1 MTVTEH
7 FFVGDPHVHSTR
19 SDGRLSP
26 SELFLVAAARG
37 LDFLALTDHYRTPAQ
52 RPAEETAASGA
63 PVQGGGRGHHQAGM
77 CCLDGQEVSA
87 GGRLHFLLLG
97 YSHPVGRRLRL
108 DRLPAVADQVHA
120 AGGVVVLAHP
130 WLGLA
135 KSPERFPSL
144 DRAFAAGHLDG
155 LEVFSAA
162 LLPSQFGLWQRFFA
176 HFLREWAPHRPAVL
190 ASSDW
195 HHRRHGRAIGLCCT
209 YLWAPE
215 LTPEALLGALAAR
228 RTVAALQPATAL
240 EDGLFSQP
248 LPFPP
253 EPGREGLQWGAAEGG
268 AFCGPR
274 QLVQLLLRQR
284 SEALKRLRSSLQA
297 LPPGEGPKR
306 EVWRSALAAYA
317 AGNYRRTELLLEET
331 AAR

>member
-1 MTVTEH
+1 MTVPEH
-7 FFVGDPHVHSTR
+7 FFVGDLHVHSTR
-19 SDGRLSP
+19 SDGLLTP

-37 LDFLALTDHYRTPAQ
+37 LDCLALTDHCTSLIP
-52 RPAEETAASGA
+52 RPAEGEAAPSA
-63 PVQGGGRGHHQAGM
+63 SVHGRERGSVPAGV

-97 YSHPVGRRLRL
+97 YSGPVGRRLPL
-108 DRLPAVADQVHA
+108 DRLPQAADQVHA
-120 AGGVVVLAHP
+120 AGGVVILAHP

-135 KSPERFPSL
+135 KSPDRFPAL
-144 DRAFAAGHLDG
+144 DRAFASGHLDG

-176 HFLREWAPHRPAVL
+176 HFLREWAPYRPAVL

-215 LTPEALLGALAAR
+215 LTPAALLGALAAR

-240 EDGLFSQP
+240 EDGLFPQP
-248 LPFPP
+248 LPFPL
-253 EPGREGLQWGAAEGG
+253 ETGREGLQWGTADGG

-274 QLVQLLLRQR
+274 PLVQVLLRR
-284 SEALKRLRSSLQA
+284 RAEALERLRSA
-297 LPPGEGPKR
+297 LRTLPAGEGPGR

-317 AGNYRRTELLLEET
+317 AGNYRRTLLLLTET
-331 AAR
+331 AGR